1 MIKLLAS
8 FSILELLEFRL
19 EMKDNIVSF
28 FQYFFWK
35 RKIKEVHTHSED
47 SVRRVF
53 RSIAQNGFDY
63 YGESVP
69 YGRAKWFIESEKE
82 FYNEFSNTEFE
93 YFGYSPVRSLKEE
106 DFKEYGLLLTQYG
119 IFEKMQIKDKD
130 WCNVQFFP
138 FSNLWKVEVDD
149 NDQLAFYYPYGIIKR
164 LNVSNSLNY
173 VVRELDELIASGYTN
188 DVQVENLNSQLLKI
202 GKKNVNSTTFRR
214 GTEIGAVSWILLKTR
229 TVFKDIQLNRIV
241 NNDKGGHGFAAEY
254 ANNTIDKL
262 RFPFKKVELVGQGN
276 ELNGADRRVGNQL
289 IQTKYYKDASQSV
302 NAAFDSNN
310 GMYKYK
316 GMQLEVPREQYDR
329 ALEIF
334 AEKIRQ
340 RKVEGV
346 TNPNEAKN
354 YIRKGHITHNE
365 AKNIAQSKIVT
376 SMKYDAINGAIN
388 SLPGASISFV
398 IVFAQAKWSGIETKK
413 AALMAGEQGFR
424 TLVMGTSIYFA
435 SQQFARIFTKQI
447 YKYFG
452 KKVTAEVV
460 AKRAAPVISF
470 AIIIAP
476 DVFDSLVGR
485 ISSQQLLKN
494 VAVAGGGML
503 AVAGA
508 GAVGGA
514 IAGPFGAAAGAIIG
528 GIAGG
533 FGVKLIADQFIEDD
547 RVEMFAQLKEEFI
560 DIVMVIS
567 LSQKEFNK
575 IQEDVFNEQ
584 LEGLLKDMFQRKENS
599 RTYAKEFV
607 EEKVKSVIKDRKRVE
622 LGEIIEAVQVINDVQ
637 ASSESGWN
645 QNNGAWYYLNNS
657 GSLARGWIQDNEHW
671 YYLSDDGVLVTGW
684 LKYND
689 AWYYLKDNGA
699 MATGWIQDS
708 GKWYYL
714 KEDGSMVTGWYQIGE
729 KWYYSYSSGELAVS
743 TTIDGYRVNENGECI
758 D

>member
-1 MIKLLAS
+1 
-8 FSILELLEFRL
+8 
-19 EMKDNIVSF
+19 MKENIISF

-119 IFEKMQIKDKD
+119 IFEKMQIKDQER
-130 WCNVQFFP
+130 CNVQFFP

-173 VVRELDELIASGYTN
+173 VVRELNELIASGYTN
-188 DVQVENLNSQLLKI
+188 DVQVEKLNTQLLKI

-214 GTEIGAVSWILLKTR
+214 GSEIGIISWILLSVGDRLHKAQINAM
-229 TVFKDIQLNRIV
+229 VSAPS
-241 NNDKGGHGFAAEY
+241 GHGHAAEY
-254 ANNTIDKL
+254 ANNVIDRIKY
-262 RFPFKKVELVGQGN
+262 PFQDVKQIGQN
-276 ELNGADRRVGNQL
+276 NAKNGADRQVGNQK
-289 IQTKYYKDASQSV
+289 IQTKYYARATGTV
-302 NAAFDSNN
+302 NSAFDSES

-316 GMQLEVPREQYDR
+316 GMQLEVPKDQYDK
-329 ALEIF
+329 AVELF
-334 AEKIRQ
+334 GEKIRQ
-340 RKVEGV
+340 GKVEGV
-346 TNPNEAKN
+346 NNPEEAKN
-354 YIRKGHITHNE
+354 YIRKGHITYRE
-365 AKNIAQSKIVT
+365 SRLIAQGGNLT
-376 SMKYDAINGAIN
+376 SIKFDAIDGAIN
-388 SLPGASISFV
+388 SLPGVGISFV
-398 IVFAQAKWSGIETKK
+398 IVFSQAKWSGAETKD
-413 AALMAGEQGFR
+413 AALMAGKAGLR
-424 TLVMGTSIYFA
+424 TLAMGTSIYVA
-435 SQQFARIFTKQI
+435 SQQFAKIFTKQI
-447 YKYFG
+447 NDFFG
-452 KKVTAEVV
+452 KKITAEVV
-460 AKRAAPVISF
+460 ARRAAPVISF
-470 AIIIAP
+470 AVIITP
-476 DVFDSLVGR
+476 DIFDALLGR

-503 AVAGA
+503 AGAGA

-514 IAGPFGAAAGAIIG
+514 IAGPFGVAAGAIIG

-560 DIVMVIS
+560 DLVMVIS
-567 LSQKEFNK
+567 LSQEEFNK
-575 IQEDVFNEQ
+575 IQEAVFNEH
-584 LEGLLKDMFQRKENS
+584 LEGLLKNMFQKKENS
-599 RTYAKEFV
+599 RNFAKEFV
-607 EEKVKSVIKDRKRVE
+607 EEKIKSVIKDRKRVE
-622 LGEIIEAVQVINDVQ
+622 LKEIIEAVKVINDVQ
-637 ASSESGWN
+637 DSSESGWK
-645 QNNGAWYYLNNS
+645 QNDGAWYYLNNS
-657 GSLARGWIQDNEHW
+657 GSLAKGWIQDNEHW
-671 YYLSDDGVLVTGW
+671 YYLNDEGALVTGW
-684 LKYND
+684 FQYND
-689 AWYYLKDNGA
+689 VWYYLKDNGA

>member
-1 MIKLLAS
+1 
-8 FSILELLEFRL
+8 
-19 EMKDNIVSF
+19 MKDNIVSF

-69 YGRAKWFIESEKE
+69 YGRAKWFIESEQE

-106 DFKEYGLLLTQYG
+106 DFTEYGLLLTQYG
-119 IFEKMQIKDKD
+119 IFEKMQIKDQER
-130 WCNVQFFP
+130 CNVQFFP

-173 VVRELDELIASGYTN
+173 VVRELNELIASGYTN
-188 DVQVENLNSQLLKI
+188 DVQVENLNTQLLKI

-214 GTEIGAVSWILLKTR
+214 GSEIGIISWILLSVGDRLHKAQINAM
-229 TVFKDIQLNRIV
+229 VSAPS
-241 NNDKGGHGFAAEY
+241 GHGHAAEY
-254 ANNTIDKL
+254 ANNVIDRIKY
-262 RFPFKKVELVGQGN
+262 PFQDVKQIGQN
-276 ELNGADRRVGNQL
+276 NAKNGADRQVGNQK
-289 IQTKYYKDASQSV
+289 IQTKYYARATGTV
-302 NAAFDSNN
+302 NSAFDSES

-316 GMQLEVPREQYDR
+316 GMQLEVPKDQYDK
-329 ALEIF
+329 AVELF
-334 AEKIRQ
+334 GEKIRQ
-340 RKVEGV
+340 GKVEGV
-346 TNPNEAKN
+346 NNPEEAKN
-354 YIRKGHITHNE
+354 YIRKGHITYRE
-365 AKNIAQSKIVT
+365 SRLIAQGGNLT
-376 SMKYDAINGAIN
+376 SIKFDAIDGAIN
-388 SLPGASISFV
+388 SLPGVGISFV
-398 IVFAQAKWSGIETKK
+398 IVFSQAKWSGAETKD
-413 AALMAGEQGFR
+413 AALMAGKAGLR
-424 TLVMGTSIYFA
+424 TLAMGTSIYVA
-435 SQQFARIFTKQI
+435 SQQFAKIFTKQI
-447 YKYFG
+447 NDFFG
-452 KKVTAEVV
+452 KKITAEVV
-460 AKRAAPVISF
+460 ARRAAPVISF
-470 AIIIAP
+470 AVIITP
-476 DVFDSLVGR
+476 DIFDALLGR

-503 AVAGA
+503 AGAGA

-514 IAGPFGAAAGAIIG
+514 IAGPFGVAAGAIIG

-560 DIVMVIS
+560 DLVMVIS
-567 LSQKEFNK
+567 LSQEELNK
-575 IQEDVFNEQ
+575 IQEAVFNEH
-584 LEGLLKDMFQRKENS
+584 LEGLLKNMFQKKENS
-599 RTYAKEFV
+599 RNFAKEFV
-607 EEKVKSVIKDRKRVE
+607 EEKIKSVIKDRKRVE
-622 LGEIIEAVQVINDVQ
+622 LKEIIEAVQVINDVQ
-637 ASSESGWN
+637 DSSESGWK
-645 QNNGAWYYLNNS
+645 QNDGAWYYLNNS
-657 GSLARGWIQDNEHW
+657 GSLAKGWIQDNEHW
-671 YYLSDDGVLVTGW
+671 YYLNDEGALVTGW
-684 LKYND
+684 FQYND
-689 AWYYLKDNGA
+689 VWYYLKDNGA

>member
-1 MIKLLAS
+1 
-8 FSILELLEFRL
+8 
-19 EMKDNIVSF
+19 MKENIISF

-93 YFGYSPVRSLKEE
+93 YFGYSPVRSLKEK

-119 IFEKMQIKDKD
+119 IFEKMQIKDQER
-130 WCNVQFFP
+130 CNVQFFP

-173 VVRELDELIASGYTN
+173 VVRELNELIASGYTN
-188 DVQVENLNSQLLKI
+188 DVQVENLNTQLLKI

-214 GTEIGAVSWILLKTR
+214 GTEIGAVSWILLSVGDRLHKAQINAM
-229 TVFKDIQLNRIV
+229 VSAPS
-241 NNDKGGHGFAAEY
+241 GHGHAAEY
-254 ANNTIDKL
+254 ANNVIDRIKY
-262 RFPFKKVELVGQGN
+262 PFQDVKQIGQN
-276 ELNGADRRVGNQL
+276 NAKNGADRQVGNQK
-289 IQTKYYKDASQSV
+289 IQTKYYARATGTV
-302 NAAFDSNN
+302 NSAFDSES

-316 GMQLEVPREQYDR
+316 GMQLEVPKDQYDK
-329 ALEIF
+329 AVELF
-334 AEKIRQ
+334 GEKIRQ
-340 RKVEGV
+340 GKVEGV
-346 TNPNEAKN
+346 NNPEEAKN
-354 YIRKGHITHNE
+354 YIRKGHITYRE
-365 AKNIAQSKIVT
+365 SRLIAQGGNLT
-376 SMKYDAINGAIN
+376 SIKFDAIDGAIN
-388 SLPGASISFV
+388 SLPGVGISFV
-398 IVFAQAKWSGIETKK
+398 IVFSQAKWSGAETKD
-413 AALMAGEQGFR
+413 AALMAGKAGLR
-424 TLVMGTSIYFA
+424 TLAMGTSIYVA
-435 SQQFARIFTKQI
+435 SQQFAKIFTKQI
-447 YKYFG
+447 NDFFG
-452 KKVTAEVV
+452 KKITAEVV
-460 AKRAAPVISF
+460 ARRAAPVISF
-470 AIIIAP
+470 AVIITP
-476 DVFDSLVGR
+476 DIFDALLGR

-503 AVAGA
+503 AGAGA

-514 IAGPFGAAAGAIIG
+514 IAGPFGVAAGAIIG

-560 DIVMVIS
+560 DLVMVIS
-567 LSQKEFNK
+567 LSQEEFNK
-575 IQEDVFNEQ
+575 IQEAVFNEH
-584 LEGLLKDMFQRKENS
+584 LEGLLKNMFQKKENS
-599 RTYAKEFV
+599 RNFAKEFV
-607 EEKVKSVIKDRKRVE
+607 EEKIKSVIKDRKRVE
-622 LGEIIEAVQVINDVQ
+622 LKEIIEAVQVINDVQ
-637 ASSESGWN
+637 DSSESGWK
-645 QNNGAWYYLNNS
+645 QNDGAWYYLNNS
-657 GSLARGWIQDNEHW
+657 SSLARGWIQDNEHW

-684 LKYND
+684 FKYND
-689 AWYYLKDNGA
+689 VWYYLKDNGS

-714 KEDGSMVTGWYQIGE
+714 NEDGSMVTGWFQIGE
-729 KWYYSYSSGELAVS
+729 KWYYLYSSGELAVS

>member
-28 FQYFFWK
+28 FQYFLWK
-35 RKIKEVHTHSED
+35 RKIKEVHTHSEA

-82 FYNEFSNTEFE
+82 FYNEFSNAEFE
-93 YFGYSPVRSLKEE
+93 YFGYSPVRSLKEK

-119 IFEKMQIKDKD
+119 IFEKMQIKDQER
-130 WCNVQFFP
+130 CNVQFFP

-149 NDQLAFYYPYGIIKR
+149 YDQLAFYYPYGIIKR

-173 VVRELDELIASGYTN
+173 VVRELNELIASGYTN

-202 GKKNVNSTTFRR
+202 GKNNVNSTIFRR
-214 GTEIGAVSWILLKTR
+214 GSEIGVISWILLSVGDRLHKAQINAM
-229 TVFKDIQLNRIV
+229 VSAPS
-241 NNDKGGHGFAAEY
+241 GHGHAAEY
-254 ANNTIDKL
+254 ANNVIDRIKY
-262 RFPFKKVELVGQGN
+262 PFQDVKQIGQN
-276 ELNGADRRVGNQL
+276 NAKNGADRQVGNQK
-289 IQTKYYKDASQSV
+289 IQTKYYARATGTV
-302 NAAFDSNN
+302 NSAFDSES

-316 GMQLEVPREQYDR
+316 GMQLEVPKDQYDR
-329 ALEIF
+329 AVELFE
-334 AEKIRQ
+334 EKIRQ
-340 RKVEGV
+340 GKVEGV
-346 TNPNEAKN
+346 NNPAEAKN
-354 YIRKGHITHNE
+354 IIRKGHITYNE
-365 AKNIAQSKIVT
+365 AKLIAKGGNLT
-376 SMKYDAINGAIN
+376 SIKFDAIDGAIN
-388 SLPGASISFV
+388 SLPGVGISFV
-398 IVFAQAKWSGIETKK
+398 IVFSQAKWSGAETKD
-413 AALMAGEQGFR
+413 AALMASKAGLR
-424 TLVMGTSIYFA
+424 TLAMGTSIYVA
-435 SQQFARIFTKQI
+435 SQQFAKVFTKQI
-447 YKYFG
+447 NDYFG
-452 KKVTAEVV
+452 KKITAEVV
-460 AKRAAPVISF
+460 ARRAAPVISF
-470 AIIIAP
+470 AIIMGP
-476 DVFDSLVGR
+476 DIFEALVGR

-494 VAVAGGGML
+494 AAVAGGGMM
-503 AVAGA
+503 ACAGA

-560 DIVMVIS
+560 DLVMVIS
-567 LSQKEFNK
+567 LSQEEFNK
-575 IQEDVFNEQ
+575 IQEAVFNEH
-584 LEGLLKDMFQRKENS
+584 LEGLLKNMFQKKENS
-599 RTYAKEFV
+599 RNFAKEFV
-607 EEKVKSVIKDRKRVE
+607 EEKIKSVIQDRKRVE
-622 LGEIIEAVQVINDVQ
+622 FKEIIEAVQVINDVQ
-637 ASSESGWN
+637 DSSESGWN

-657 GSLARGWIQDNEHW
+657 GSLAKGWIQDNEHW
-671 YYLSDDGVLVTGW
+671 YYLSDDGALVTGW
-684 LKYND
+684 FKYND

-714 KEDGSMVTGWYQIGE
+714 KVDGSMVTGWYQIGE
-729 KWYYSYSSGELAVS
+729 TWYYSYSSGELAVN
-743 TTIDGYRVNENGECI
+743 TTIDGYRVNENGECV

>member
-1 MIKLLAS
+1 
-8 FSILELLEFRL
+8 
-19 EMKDNIVSF
+19 MKENIISF

-69 YGRAKWFIESEKE
+69 YGRAKWFIESEQE

-106 DFKEYGLLLTQYG
+106 DFTEYGLLLTQYG
-119 IFEKMQIKDKD
+119 IFEKMQIKDQER
-130 WCNVQFFP
+130 CNVQFFP

-173 VVRELDELIASGYTN
+173 VVRELNELIASGYTN
-188 DVQVENLNSQLLKI
+188 DVQVENLNTQLLKI

-214 GTEIGAVSWILLKTR
+214 GSEIGIISWILLSVGDRLHKAQINAM
-229 TVFKDIQLNRIV
+229 VSAPS
-241 NNDKGGHGFAAEY
+241 GHGHAAEY
-254 ANNTIDKL
+254 ANNVIDRIKY
-262 RFPFKKVELVGQGN
+262 PFQDVKQIGQN
-276 ELNGADRRVGNQL
+276 NAKNGADRQVGNQK
-289 IQTKYYKDASQSV
+289 IQTKYYARATGTV
-302 NAAFDSNN
+302 NSAFDSES

-316 GMQLEVPREQYDR
+316 GMQLEVPKDQYDK
-329 ALEIF
+329 AVELF
-334 AEKIRQ
+334 GEKIRQ
-340 RKVEGV
+340 GKVEGV
-346 TNPNEAKN
+346 NNPEEAKN
-354 YIRKGHITHNE
+354 YIRKGHITYRE
-365 AKNIAQSKIVT
+365 SRLIAQGGNLT
-376 SMKYDAINGAIN
+376 SIKFDAIDGAIN
-388 SLPGASISFV
+388 SLPGVGISFV
-398 IVFAQAKWSGIETKK
+398 IVFSQAKWSGAETKD
-413 AALMAGEQGFR
+413 AALMAGKAGLR
-424 TLVMGTSIYFA
+424 TLAMGTSIYVA
-435 SQQFARIFTKQI
+435 SQQFAKIFTKQI
-447 YKYFG
+447 NDFFG
-452 KKVTAEVV
+452 KKITAEVV
-460 AKRAAPVISF
+460 ARRAAPVISF
-470 AIIIAP
+470 AVIITP
-476 DVFDSLVGR
+476 DIFDALLGR

-503 AVAGA
+503 AGAGA

-514 IAGPFGAAAGAIIG
+514 IAGPFGVAAGAIIG

-560 DIVMVIS
+560 DLVMVIS
-567 LSQKEFNK
+567 LSQEEFNK
-575 IQEDVFNEQ
+575 IQEAVFNEH
-584 LEGLLKDMFQRKENS
+584 LEGLLKNMFQKKENS
-599 RTYAKEFV
+599 RNFAKEFV
-607 EEKVKSVIKDRKRVE
+607 EEKIKSVIKDRKRVE
-622 LGEIIEAVQVINDVQ
+622 LKEIIEAVQVINDVQ
-637 ASSESGWN
+637 DSSESGWK
-645 QNNGAWYYLNNS
+645 QNDGAWYYLNNS
-657 GSLARGWIQDNEHW
+657 SSLARGWIQDNEHW

-684 LKYND
+684 FKYND
-689 AWYYLKDNGA
+689 VWYYLKDNGS

-714 KEDGSMVTGWYQIGE
+714 NEDGSMVTGWYQIGE

-743 TTIDGYRVNENGECI
+743 TIIDGYRVNENGECI